1 MQTNFYN
8 FLQDIRQHNRNSF
21 ARSIADFEKKNRFID
36 NEKSIEFMRKLKCF
50 VSISISEQFETHN
63 QKVLRETFSKFEYVV
78 VFYSWKHFEEE
89 NSTKKII
96 VSYLIESRRW
106 YATLFLIKASNL
118 LVTYLETN
126 SKYSHYKSINY
137 RSIKLTKQKINSDA
151 VYEFDLQTLQFC
163 RRLYLN
169 ENSEHASTKF
179 SNKFSE
185 ESNTQ

>member
-78 VFYSWKHFEEE
+78 VFYS
-89 NSTKKII
+89 
-96 VSYLIESRRW
+96 
-106 YATLFLIKASNL
+106 
-118 LVTYLETN
+118 
-126 SKYSHYKSINY
+126 
-137 RSIKLTKQKINSDA
+137 
-151 VYEFDLQTLQFC
+151 
-163 RRLYLN
+163 
-169 ENSEHASTKF
+169 
-179 SNKFSE
+179 
-185 ESNTQ
+185 